1 MQLGSVLRGF
11 RKERELTQQNAGAK
25 AGLPQNAIS
34 TIETQTRRVG
44 VARLFKVISA
54 LDLELV
60 LRARRKPAHDLEW

>member
-11 RKERELTQQNAGAK
+11 RKERELTQGNAGAK
-25 AGLPQNAIS
+25 TGLPQNAIS
-34 TIETQTRRVG
+34 TIERQTRRVG

-60 LRARRKPAHDLEW
+60 LRPRRKRAHDLEW